1 MVQKAQA
8 LARRRDSSLKHA
20 DEPCPGAF
28 KPIAIPAVAAA
39 VTVGGKLERRK
50 RAERETPAILEGGR
64 HLIVSGGLGTV
75 SAGLAPVRLGV
86 PPEIVVVELGG
97 EASIKMS

>member
-1 MVQKAQA
+1 MVTAEPHWGQAAVAMARQVPPGDSKRSREERRRKPIVHKAQA

-39 VTVGGKLERRK
+39 VTVGARLERRK
-50 RAERETPAILEGGR
+50 RAERDTPAILR
-64 HLIVSGGLGTV
+64 DDDFVD
-75 SAGLAPVRLGV
+75 
-86 PPEIVVVELGG
+86 
-97 EASIKMS
+97 

>member
-8 LARRRDSSLKHA
+8 LARQRDSSLKHA

-39 VTVGGKLERRK
+39 VTVGAKLERRK
-50 RAERETPAILEGGR
+50 RAERDTPAILR
-64 HLIVSGGLGTV
+64 DDDFVD
-75 SAGLAPVRLGV
+75 
-86 PPEIVVVELGG
+86 
-97 EASIKMS
+97 

>member
-8 LARRRDSSLKHA
+8 LARRRNSSLKHA

-39 VTVGGKLERRK
+39 VTVGAKLERRK
-50 RAERETPAILEGGR
+50 RAERDTPAILR
-64 HLIVSGGLGTV
+64 DDDFVD
-75 SAGLAPVRLGV
+75 
-86 PPEIVVVELGG
+86 
-97 EASIKMS
+97 

>member
-1 MVQKAQA
+1 MVTAEPHWGQAAVAMAGRFPRVIRKGHGRRRRKPMVQKAQA

-39 VTVGGKLERRK
+39 VTVGAKLERRK
-50 RAERETPAILEGGR
+50 RAERDTPAILR
-64 HLIVSGGLGTV
+64 DDDFVD
-75 SAGLAPVRLGV
+75 
-86 PPEIVVVELGG
+86 
-97 EASIKMS
+97 